1 MKRFPNKLSFST
13 QLIVL
18 AANFVILMLKLL
30 ELLFSL
36 RQLSLELLYLL
47 FCIMLGYLQRVQLT
61 LQRSESFLGFAA
73 SARACAASCRCC
85 WICVSFSALE
95 LCRLVDCLFASERS
109 AFSLCILSCKELIV
123 AFVFWSSSYSCPDRV
138 SALVSSVL
146 R

>member
-61 LQRSESFLGFAA
+61 LQRSESFWLLQPL
-73 SARACAASCRCC
+73 
-85 WICVSFSALE
+85 LE
-95 LCRLVDCLFASERS
+95 PVLPLVDAVGS
-109 AFSLCILSCKELIV
+109 
-123 AFVFWSSSYSCPDRV
+123 VFPSR
-138 SALVSSVL
+138 